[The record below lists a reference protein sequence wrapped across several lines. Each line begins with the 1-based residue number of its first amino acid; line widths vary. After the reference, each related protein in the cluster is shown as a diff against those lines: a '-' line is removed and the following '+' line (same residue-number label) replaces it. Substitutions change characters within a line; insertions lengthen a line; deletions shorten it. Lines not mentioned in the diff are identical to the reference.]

1 MEGGPCQ
8 ATGLYGVGDDWIL
21 QVLGRAGRWPHGHGG
36 PHREEEGVTEQEG
49 TDASFPM
56 WQLEFTMLAIPG
68 ETRGL
73 SSLQTPPLSRYQ
85 R

>member
-1 MEGGPCQ
+1 MGWGMI
-8 ATGLYGVGDDWIL
+8 GSYRSWGV
-21 QVLGRAGRWPHGHGG
+21 RAAGHMVMGG

-56 WQLEFTMLAIPG
+56 WQLEFTVLEIPG

-73 SSLQTPPLSRYQ
+73 TSLQTPPLSRYQ